1 VLEKIKSVRD
11 TLTRSELKVAELI
24 MAQPERAVSESIAAL
39 AEHAGVSEPTVLR
52 FCRALGCRGYQD
64 FKLRLAQNLA
74 TGLRF
79 GVPELE
85 PTETA
90 GVLLAKIIDG
100 AVSSLIKLR
109 NMLAPEAIERAID
122 LLAAAER
129 IEFYGLGGS
138 GIVAADAQHK
148 FFRLG
153 VPVVAYSDPTVFRV
167 AAALMRPGGM
177 VVAVS
182 QTGRTRALLSSV
194 KSALTV
200 GAEVVAITSAGS
212 PLAKLASVALH
223 VDLLADEDTYAP
235 IKSRMAHLAV
245 IDVLAVGVALRRGPS
260 FLDSLALTQRA
271 LTEQAS
277 GEGGQPR
284 RQ

>member
-1 VLEKIKSVRD
+1 VLDKIKSARD

-24 MAQPERAVSESIAAL
+24 MAQPDHAVGESIAAL

-64 FKLRLAQNLA
+64 FKLRLAQDLA
-74 TGLRF
+74 TGLRY

-90 GVLLAKIIDG
+90 GGLLAKVIDG

-109 NMLAPEAIERAID
+109 NMLVPEAVERAID

-153 VPVVAYSDPTVFRV
+153 VPVVAYSDPTIFRV
-167 AAALMRPGGM
+167 AAALMGPAGI
-177 VVAVS
+177 VVAIS
-182 QTGRTRALLSSV
+182 QTGRTRELLTSIEAARTS
-194 KSALTV
+194 
-200 GAEVVAITSAGS
+200 GAEVIAITSAGS
-212 PLAKLASVALH
+212 PLAKVASVALQ
-223 VDLLADEDTYAP
+223 VNLLADEDTYAP

-260 FLDSLALTQRA
+260 FLDSLALTQRS
-271 LTEQAS
+271 Q
-277 GEGGQPR
+277 GGQTTGN
-284 RQ
+284 

>member
-1 VLEKIKSVRD
+1 MLEKIKSVRD

-109 NMLAPEAIERAID
+109 NMLAPEAVERAID

-182 QTGRTRALLSSV
+182 QTGRRPALLSSV
-194 KSALTV
+194 ESALTA

-223 VDLLADEDTYAP
+223 VNLLADEDTYAP

-271 LTEQAS
+271 LSEQAS
-277 GEGGQPR
+277 GHGGQQPR
-284 RQ
+284 Q